1 MTLQPIRRAN
11 QALEAK
17 VLSDYRRCLGR
28 TVRVNRIVVE
38 EDGRSVYRTL
48 SRPALVEVTA
58 TDADTILQYSTS
70 DRITPQ
76 WNVRIVEI
84 HDLVPDNARLRVFGT
99 TRQASGESFNGD
111 LTVVPLTAVLMAKFA
126 TIMAQCFVGT
136 YRQLSA

>member
-1 MTLQPIRRAN
+1 MEI
-11 QALEAK
+11 
-17 VLSDYRRCLGR
+17 
-28 TVRVNRIVVE
+28 
-38 EDGRSVYRTL
+38 
-48 SRPALVEVTA
+48 TA

-99 TRQASGESFNGD
+99 TRQASGESFIGD
-111 LTVVPLTAVLMAKFA
+111 LTDVPLTAVLMAKFA

>member
-1 MTLQPIRRAN
+1 MSSQPIRRAN

-38 EDGRSVYRTL
+38 EDGRSAYRTL
-48 SRPALVEVTA
+48 SRPALVEITA

-99 TRQASGESFNGD
+99 TRQASGESFIGD
-111 LTVVPLTAVLMAKFA
+111 LTDVPLTAVLMAKFA